1 MKIIDI
7 TNSEYPKQLLKIKNP
22 PNKLYVE
29 GNEKLLNNI
38 SIAIVGSRN
47 CSEYGVE
54 QAKRFSKIIA
64 SNNITVISGLAI
76 GIDTVA
82 HETAKQYNGNTIAV
96 LGSGLKKIFPEEN
109 KKLFKDILESN
120 GCIISEYDPNEDVNM
135 ENFPKRNRIIS
146 GISTGVLVIEAAFR
160 SGSTITAK
168 YGFEQD
174 KKVFCIPRDIG
185 VSNGVGS
192 NNLIKKGAILVTNPE
207 EILNELNIKYETNNI
222 KLESK
227 EIIEQNEEYRKVEVE
242 IEKEYEDIDKLISY
256 TPQNI
261 QQISIKSGLEISD
274 INQKLTILELKGLIK
289 SLPGN
294 NYVRV

>member
-7 TNSEYPKQLLKIKNP
+7 TDSEYPKQLLKIKNP

-29 GNEKLLNNI
+29 GNKKLLNNI

-54 QAKRFSKIIA
+54 QTKRFSKIIA

-207 EILNELNIKYETNNI
+207 EILNELNIKYETSNI